1 MKQTIY
7 PRLNE
12 TVYSERLENGLTVL
26 VSQRPGYRKAYAFF
40 AVNYGG
46 MDYEY
51 RLDGTPER
59 SPEGVAH
66 FLEHKLFD
74 MPEGN
79 VLQSLSAKG
88 ASVNAFTGSSMT
100 AYHFEC
106 AEHFFTNLRTLLTF
120 VTTPY
125 FTQQSV
131 AKEQGIIAQEIRMIA
146 DRPGWRVYYNLL
158 QTLYQKHPLRTS
170 VAGSEA
176 SIASITP
183 AVLRQCHSAFYR
195 PENMILCVAGDVDP
209 EQVAAIA
216 RMVVQSAKG
225 SAAGRLEI
233 QEPPTAAEPSTITQ
247 SMPIASPTFLAGFK
261 FSPAADDLLRQSLVG
276 DLAGDLLCGA
286 SSPLYQQLYR
296 EGLIDRGF
304 GVSFEAQPGAAFLVL
319 GGDSPD
325 PERVARAVLEEGER
339 LRREGIPEETFRRTL
354 RSCYGSRVGALDS
367 FEHTCVQLARSHFQ
381 GCDYLRF
388 PELYDQLT
396 KEEVLAFL
404 SEAMQ
409 PERMACS
416 VLTPLEQTTEKE
428 PQLS

>member
-1 MKQTIY
+1 MKQTNY

-12 TVYSERLENGLTVL
+12 TLYSERLDNGLTVL
-26 VSQRPGYRKAYAFF
+26 VARRPGYQKAYAFF

-46 MDYEY
+46 MDAQYH
-51 RLDGTPER
+51 LDGALKR

-79 VLQSLSAKG
+79 VLQSLSARG
-88 ASVNAFTGSSMT
+88 ASVNAFTGSAMT

-106 AEHFFTNLRTLLTF
+106 AEHFYTNLRTLLTF

-125 FTQQSV
+125 FTAQSV
-131 AKEQGIIAQEIRMIA
+131 VKEQGIIAQEIRMIA

-158 QTLYQKHPLRTS
+158 RALYQCHPMRES
-170 VAGSEA
+170 VAGCEA
-176 SIASITP
+176 SIARITP

-195 PENMILCVAGDVDP
+195 PENMVLCVAGDVEP

-216 RMVVQSAKG
+216 RMVVHSARG
-225 SAAGRLEI
+225 SAAERLAVS
-233 QEPPTAAEPSTITQ
+233 EPPESGQQSPVTE

-261 FSPAADDLLRQSLVG
+261 VTPDADSYLRQALVG

-286 SSPLYQQLYR
+286 SSPLYQRLYQ
-296 EGLIDRGF
+296 EGLIDRSF
-304 GVSFEAQPGAAFLVL
+304 GVSFETQPGAAFLVL

-325 PERVARAVLEEGER
+325 PERVAQAVLEEGAR
-339 LRREGIPEETFRRTL
+339 LVRGGIPEERFRRTL

-367 FEHTCVQLARSHFQ
+367 FEHICVQLARSHFR

-396 KEEVLAFL
+396 LDEVLSFL
-404 SEAMQ
+404 REAIR

-416 VLTPLEQTTEKE
+416 ILTPLSAQEQQET
-428 PQLS
+428 SA